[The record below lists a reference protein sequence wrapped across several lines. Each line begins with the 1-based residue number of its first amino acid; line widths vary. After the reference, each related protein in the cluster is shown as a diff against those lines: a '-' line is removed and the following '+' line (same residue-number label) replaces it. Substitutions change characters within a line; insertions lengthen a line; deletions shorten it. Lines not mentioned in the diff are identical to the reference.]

1 MNELTKTLRLNSS
14 SIIYYVASAILPFAT
29 NGTNRVNVVVL
40 LLLCSLLFIKICFSD
55 FRIYLSKNAKNVIF
69 TIILFSSP
77 AIGFFW
83 NQGYSAGQS
92 EFIYMN
98 FVYVW
103 LLLAVSITFILI
115 SGDIKS
121 RNHCFKTLIVFSFI
135 FILLSSFYIV
145 EASKEFDLRTIYL
158 YYNTGDFTDFLKN
171 PLLGNIG
178 LGAWWDLV
186 VSLPFVLLYILVILQ
201 INSKLILI
209 KFLICFL
216 FLLAIGSR
224 GALIL
229 YIFNF
234 ILIRILPNNQGR
246 IFRIFNLKLI
256 ISLILRF
263 AIFIGVF
270 ICASLLIDITTFST
284 FQRSNGDLTHDSGR
298 FEMWLYFLNNLD
310 KISLFSNSLLP
321 SDVLEQIS
329 FHNYFLDSTQLAGIL
344 GIILATSACVLA
356 FKSSTTYLTKLI
368 TFTIVTSKFCGIPP
382 FGNFFTYIIILS
394 VYPILNRLSY
404 EKDFEKSL
412 DS

>member
-1 MNELTKTLRLNSS
+1 MNEPTKTLRFNTS
-14 SIIYYVASAILPFAT
+14 SIIYYVASAILPFTT

-69 TIILFSSP
+69 TVILFSSP
-77 AIGFFW
+77 AIGFIW

-92 EFIYMN
+92 EFIYSN

-103 LLLAVSITFILI
+103 LLLSVSITFILI
-115 SGDIKS
+115 IGDIRS
-121 RNHCFKTLIVFSFI
+121 RNHCFQTLIVFLFI
-135 FILLSSFYIV
+135 FILFSCFYIL
-145 EASKEFDLRTIYL
+145 EASKKFDLRVIYL
-158 YYNTGDFTDFLKN
+158 YYNTGDFSEFLNN
-171 PLLGNIG
+171 PFLGNIS

-186 VSLPFVLLYILVILQ
+186 VSLPFIILYALVILP
-201 INSKLILI
+201 INSQLMLI
-209 KFLICFL
+209 KFFISFL

-224 GALIL
+224 GALVL
-229 YIFNF
+229 YVFNF
-234 ILIRILPNNQGR
+234 IVIRILYNNQKQ
-246 IFRIFNLKLI
+246 IFNLKLI
-256 ISLILRF
+256 IKLIITF

-270 ICASLLIDITTFST
+270 IYSLSFIDITTFSI
-284 FQRSNGDLTHDSGR
+284 FQRSDGDLTKDSGR

-310 KISLFSNSLLP
+310 KIYLFSNSLLP
-321 SDVLEQIS
+321 GDVLNQIS

-344 GIILATSACVLA
+344 GLILATSACVLA

-368 TFTIVTSKFCGIPP
+368 TFTIVTSKLCGIPP
-382 FGNFFTYIIILS
+382 FGNFFTYIILFS
-394 VYPILNRLSY
+394 LYPILNILSY